1 MPLSCTTHVQFKKLF
16 LASCAFAVLFSLS
29 TTTPDVSI
37 SVTRPTSHATHAIIA
52 VVSIYPCM
60 SINWIAFHPRI
71 GFLPQVSL
79 HFLVPQGRGFRSLLC
94 HLQQNNM
101 VCHNNIQIQLTGFSA
116 FLVVLI
122 AKRQFFC

>member
-37 SVTRPTSHATHAIIA
+37 SVTRPTSHATHAIIT

-94 HLQQNNM
+94 HLSKTTHLVQIRNEL
-101 VCHNNIQIQLTGFSA
+101 VCVGVVFSVYHHIGV
-116 FLVVLI
+116 FT
-122 AKRQFFC
+122 K